1 MTHSSKIFQ
10 VLLLV
15 SALLL
20 SACGSRPKGG
30 QPVLT
35 VSIEPVRALVAP
47 LVEGQFEVVTLMPVG
62 ASPET
67 YEPTPRQMADL
78 SESQALFCVG
88 TLGFEH
94 TRLPRMQEA
103 AGAPELVKLSEGVEP
118 LAGETDCHDHGDEA
132 HCHDPHAWM
141 SPQNL
146 CLMLDNACAVLS
158 RLDPAHADLYAQRA
172 EKEKAKWQQLD
183 TRLCRELAPL
193 AGRAFLVYHP
203 ALGYF
208 AEDYGLRQLAVEHDG
223 KEPSVAYMQRLE
235 ADCRAAGVQTV
246 FISEEHSGRA
256 AQRLAERLGAKVVK
270 INPLA
275 FDLERQFLLISQ
287 ALRNE

>member
-10 VLLLV
+10 LLLLAV
-15 SALLL
+15 AFLLA
-20 SACGSRPKGG
+20 ACSPKRNSGK
-30 QPVLT
+30 PVLT

-47 LVEGQFEVVTLMPVG
+47 LAEGQFEVVTLMPVG

-67 YEPTPRQMADL
+67 YEPTPRQMAEL
-78 SESQALFCVG
+78 SESKALFCVG
-88 TLGFEH
+88 TLGFEQS
-94 TRLPRMQEA
+94 RLPRLQEA
-103 AGAPELVKLSEGVEP
+103 AGAPRLVKLSAQVRPLSDREDHPAHEPEG
-118 LAGETDCHDHGDEA
+118 HS
-132 HCHDPHAWM
+132 HDPHAWM

-146 CLMLDNACAVLS
+146 CLMLDQACIPLS
-158 RLDPAHADLYAQRA
+158 RLDPGHAALYAERTA
-172 EKEKAKWQQLD
+172 KEKAKWQALD
-183 TRLCRELAPL
+183 VRLRRELAPL
-193 AGRAFLVYHP
+193 RGRAFLIYHP

-208 AEDYGLRQLAVEHDG
+208 AQDYGLGQLAVEHDG

-235 ADCRAAGVQTV
+235 EQCRAEGVKVV

-270 INPLA
+270 INPLSYE
-275 FDLERQFLLISQ
+275 LENQFLLISR

>member
-10 VLLLV
+10 LLLLAV
-15 SALLL
+15 AFLLA
-20 SACGSRPKGG
+20 ACSPKRNSGK
-30 QPVLT
+30 PVLT

-67 YEPTPRQMADL
+67 YEPTPRQMAEL
-78 SESQALFCVG
+78 SESKALFCVG
-88 TLGFEH
+88 TLGFEQS
-94 TRLPRMQEA
+94 RLPRMQEA
-103 AGAPELVKLSEGVEP
+103 AGAPPLVKLSEQVRP
-118 LAGETDCHDHGDEA
+118 LPDGEGHPAHEA
-132 HCHDPHAWM
+132 EGHSHDPHAWM

-146 CLMLDNACAVLS
+146 CLMLDQACTTLS
-158 RLDPAHADLYAQRA
+158 RLDPDHASLYAERTA
-172 EKEKAKWQQLD
+172 KEKAKWQALD
-183 TRLCRELAPL
+183 VRLRRELAPL
-193 AGRAFLVYHP
+193 RGRAFLIYHP

-208 AEDYGLRQLAVEHDG
+208 AQDYGLGQLAVEHDG

-235 ADCRAAGVQTV
+235 EQCRAEGVKVV

-256 AQRLAERLGAKVVK
+256 ARRLAERLGAKVVK
-270 INPLA
+270 INPLSYE
-275 FDLERQFLLISQ
+275 LENQFLLISR